1 MVDSIRSQQMKPRES
16 PLSLS
21 QSILMLVKIPI
32 SSFQFHWWI
41 YKLRKDIRFY
51 RDFPIL
57 EAAKYSRKSVDRLN
71 EGLEKFCEIL
81 RHSEREI
88 KRIGVDQRSLYR
100 GGYVKLVRYRK
111 ALEDIVEA
119 SYIALNCDLR
129 RIIDNRIAEVK
140 NCDMVHRSV

>member
-16 PLSLS
+16 PLILS

-57 EAAKYSRKSVDRLN
+57 
-71 EGLEKFCEIL
+71 
-81 RHSEREI
+81 
-88 KRIGVDQRSLYR
+88 
-100 GGYVKLVRYRK
+100 
-111 ALEDIVEA
+111 
-119 SYIALNCDLR
+119 
-129 RIIDNRIAEVK
+129 
-140 NCDMVHRSV
+140 